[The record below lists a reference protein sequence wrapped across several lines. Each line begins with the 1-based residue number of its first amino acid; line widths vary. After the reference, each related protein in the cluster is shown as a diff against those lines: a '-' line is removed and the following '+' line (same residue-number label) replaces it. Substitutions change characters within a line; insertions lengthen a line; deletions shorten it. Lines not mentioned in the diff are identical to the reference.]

1 MHVTWFIWFFQV
13 RCSSI
18 FTPMKCHVTLR
29 YPINPERGQRWRV
42 SWMRSI
48 TSFTA
53 NDKVPANPRSLPP
66 VLENFHRPVSPH
78 ILLAQKLYSKKAKET
93 VIRNSRR
100 TQSALKKE
108 ELNAYFYLLNV
119 DLSFADLSL
128 ILKNEGYFLT
138 IFSAAGSRSEDNSN
152 SSNRWVIL
160 TINCLAGMK
169 TLVLGNLFKLSR
181 FSWQIRTCR
190 WPRGKSEKKK
200 WTCIFPIRQCHFNFA
215 QKLES
220 CTR

>member
-1 MHVTWFIWFFQV
+1 M
-13 RCSSI
+13 
-18 FTPMKCHVTLR
+18 
-29 YPINPERGQRWRV
+29 
-42 SWMRSI
+42 
-48 TSFTA
+48 
-53 NDKVPANPRSLPP
+53 
-66 VLENFHRPVSPH
+66 
-78 ILLAQKLYSKKAKET
+78 
-93 VIRNSRR
+93 
-100 TQSALKKE
+100 
-108 ELNAYFYLLNV
+108 

-160 TINCLAGMK
+160 TINCLAVMK

-181 FSWQIRTCR
+181 FSRQIRTCR

-220 CTR
+220 CTRYVSMWKQAARDLQYYSGGIKQEGFPHCITKLHSSSWLVYLFSEQEPNGLKTGKSFL